1 MSKFVSIVC
10 GGRENSENRYWVE
23 FFRKTRTNLV
33 IAGGARGA
41 DTVAVFEAKR
51 AGIEVMVIKAD
62 WERFGKSAGF
72 KRNVAMAE
80 YAKSVVDEFGGAV
93 QVVGVRGGVGTK
105 HMLETGRKFG
115 FKVCCIDGSEG

>member
-1 MSKFVSIVC
+1 MKLITIVC
-10 GGRENSENRYWVE
+10 GGRDSKDSWSWRE
-23 FFRKTRTNLV
+23 FFHRTQTNLV

-41 DTVAVFEAKR
+41 DTIAVFEADH
-51 AGIEVMVIKAD
+51 AGIEIKVIKAD

-80 YAKSVVDEFGGAV
+80 YAKSVVEEFGGAV

-105 HMLETGRKFG
+105 HMMETGKAFG
-115 FKVCCIDGSEG
+115 FKVCYIDGSEG

>member
-23 FFRKTRTNLV
+23 FFKNTRTNLV

-62 WERFGKSAGF
+62 WERFGKS
-72 KRNVAMAE
+72 
-80 YAKSVVDEFGGAV
+80 VVDEFGGAV

-115 FKVCCIDGSEG
+115 FKVCCIDGGER